1 MKHINRNI
9 AFLVLALISIGHVYS
24 QDKEPV
30 SVKYIQT
37 LVAQDS
43 LEKARAE
50 LKNNLTIY
58 RAEKRYDSLAD
69 LIQFVGSFKLN
80 NGDVK
85 LSVKKAEAL
94 TEEIRKTNDPLAI
107 KIGFKEMGWIY
118 EDAGQT
124 QKAYDLLI
132 EAIPHVKRITTP
144 KSTDYASIHY
154 SLGYYTS
161 QLGNYQ
167 VAKKHQQEA
176 LRLLKKSKADDYEF
190 YNQIYNSLGGLL
202 WQEAKL
208 DSAQYYFGEA
218 IKVLEKTDKD
228 DIMNKYYRPAL
239 VKSNLVI
246 IYNALGKNDEA
257 IKTSYEVISNYKEYI
272 KRSTDE
278 GRIKRVK
285 GQIAS
290 TIDNLASFYNT
301 MGEYERS
308 EALMTYAYEQ
318 KKKLY
323 EPNDI
328 NIIISLIILS
338 EAKTANRNFEDA
350 AADVDK
356 ALELLKTNPGGGLYW
371 DAAANSTRASIY
383 ELTGDIENAEK
394 HFEKAEQLYRKTL
407 DGGYN
412 RDVLSHIIQLSL
424 FYAKNNQPE
433 KAVSLAK
440 ETYDSL
446 REGDLKNTLQDY
458 YQTINLARVHF
469 LLKNYKQASVY
480 SEEALNFIISNGP
493 EKETSTDSI
502 VTQYRKPEAL
512 LINTAS
518 KYYSAEVKSEPFL
531 KELLDKLEDAIS
543 ILEQRKKVV
552 TTHQDITTL
561 NTENTELFDFAKKL
575 RLELYTKTNDVTYL
589 DQVISIH
596 EAGIYNRIRTRLNL
610 RDNTSFKNV
619 PTNILEREKSL
630 KKSLNEIVKEG
641 EDFDVNKF
649 AETNMIWE
657 QFLDS
662 LKKQHPR
669 YFKMRYA
676 SIEESLDGL
685 QKNLPENTS
694 IVRYLFIDTE
704 LHVFLVTKTLK
715 KIVKLEYDPVK
726 DHIEKLNKQ
735 SYDIAE
741 VSPVLW
747 ELYNA
752 IWSPFANDITTKK
765 VVIIPDRELF
775 NLSFET
781 LTPKPLQSFTEFTT
795 NSLLASHDISYN
807 FSLLLLKEK
816 SNVIDYNEDFVAFA
830 PGFTSKMKKDYQMGL
845 KDSVSL
851 DKTYLTLLPQPNS
864 EDLVKQYSKV
874 FKGSFYI
881 NENASKEVFKN
892 NAPEHKIIHI
902 GTHAEN
908 NNISPELSRLI
919 FAKNSNGT
927 DSYNENSLYTYEIYN
942 INLSSNL
949 AILTACETGKPTHQ
963 PGEGMISLAHAFNYA
978 GSESILTSLWQ
989 IDEESSTEIIKYF
1002 YDNISEGMDK
1012 DEALRKAKLKY
1023 LSSAEGRT
1031 AAPQYWAGLVLI
1043 GDTTPIDVNSGLSL
1057 WWWIF
1062 GSLIILGFT
1071 FLFLIRRKNKA
1082 K

>member
-69 LIQFVGSFKLN
+69 LIQFVGSFTLN
-80 NGDVK
+80 NGDKK

-94 TEEIRKTNDPLAI
+94 TEEIRKTNDPHAI
-107 KIGFKEMGWIY
+107 KIAFVEMSWIY
-118 EDAGQT
+118 EDMGEN
-124 QKAYDLLI
+124 QKSYNI
-132 EAIPHVKRITTP
+132 VSEAIPYVKRITTP
-144 KSTDYASIHY
+144 KNTDHASIHY
-154 SLGYYTS
+154 SLGYSITRI
-161 QLGNYQ
+161 GNYPQ
-167 VAKKHQQEA
+167 AKKHYLES
-176 LRLLKKSKADDYEF
+176 LRLLKKSEDEDYVF
-190 YNQIYNSLGGLL
+190 YNQIYTSLGGLM

-208 DSAQYYFGEA
+208 DSAQYYFSESL
-218 IKVLEKTDKD
+218 KMLQKTDQD

-246 IYNALGKNDEA
+246 IYNALGKNTEA
-257 IKTSYEVISNYKEYI
+257 IKTSYEVIDAYQEYI

-285 GQIAS
+285 GHIAS
-290 TIDNLASFYNT
+290 TLDNLASFYNT
-301 MGEYERS
+301 LGEYERT
-308 EALMTYAYEQ
+308 EAIMQYAYKQ
-318 KKKLY
+318 KKKIY

-328 NIIISLIILS
+328 NIIISLIVIA
-338 EAKTANRNFEDA
+338 EAKVNSRDFEGA
-350 AADVDK
+350 SK
-356 ALELLKTNPGGGLYW
+356 YINEALELLKSSSGAELYW
-371 DAAANSTRASIY
+371 DAAATSTRASIY
-383 ELTGDIENAEK
+383 ELTGDIENAKKYYEISDKIYEK
-394 HFEKAEQLYRKTL
+394 SLNGAV
-407 DGGYN
+407 N
-412 RDVLSHIIQLSL
+412 RDVLSHIIDRSS
-424 FYAKNNQPE
+424 FFAKNNEPE
-433 KAVSLAK
+433 KAITLAK
-440 ETYDSL
+440 DTYLSV
-446 REGDLKNTLQDY
+446 REGDLKYSLQDY
-458 YQTINLARVHF
+458 YQTVNLARVYYV
-469 LLKNYKQASVY
+469 LKMYNEAVFY
-480 SEEALNFIISNGP
+480 SQEAIDFNIINDA
-493 EKETSTDSI
+493 EKETAADSI
-502 VTQYRKPEAL
+502 LTQYRKPQAIF
-512 LINTAS
+512 INTAS
-518 KYYSAEVKSEPFL
+518 KYYQATRKDEVFL
-531 KELLDKLEDAIS
+531 KELLSKIEEGIS
-543 ILEQRKKVV
+543 ILEQRRKVV
-552 TTHQDITTL
+552 TTHEDVTTL
-561 NTENTELFDFAKKL
+561 ITENEELFNFAKKL
-575 RLELYTKTNDVTYL
+575 RLKLYELTKDEAYL
-589 DQVISIH
+589 EQLISLH
-596 EAGIYNRIRTRLNL
+596 ESGIYNKIRSRLNL
-610 RDNTSFKNV
+610 RDNVAFKNV
-619 PTNILEREKSL
+619 PNEILETETKLKSNL
-630 KKSLNEIVKEG
+630 VNALDETEAKIENYINASEAWEVFVKMLQKEYP
-641 EDFDVNKF
+641 K
-649 AETNMIWE
+649 
-657 QFLDS
+657 
-662 LKKQHPR
+662 
-669 YFKMRYA
+669 YYKMRYA

-685 QKNLPENTS
+685 QKMIPENTT
-694 IVRYLFIDTE
+694 IVRYLFIDEE
-704 LHVFLVTKTLK
+704 LHVFIVTNSFK
-715 KIVKLEYDPVK
+715 KIVKLDDASVK
-726 DHIEKLNKQ
+726 DHIEKLNKV
-735 SYDIAE
+735 SYDVAEIA
-741 VSPVLW
+741 PVLFN
-747 ELYNA
+747 LYNVL
-752 IWSPFANDITTKK
+752 WKPFQKDITSKK
-765 VVIIPDRELF
+765 VIIIPDRELF
-775 NLSFET
+775 NLSFEMI
-781 LTPKPLQSFTEFTT
+781 TPKPLKSFKEFTT
-795 NSLLASHDISYN
+795 NSLLAKHDISYN
-807 FSLLLLKEK
+807 YSLLLFKDK
-816 SNVIDYNEDFVAFA
+816 GKVIDYKEDFVAFA
-830 PGFTSKMKKDYQMGL
+830 PGFTSKMKEDYKVGI

-864 EDLVKQYSKV
+864 EDLVKRYSKV

-892 NAPEHKIIHI
+892 KAPEHKIIHI

-1002 YDNISEGMDK
+1002 YDNISEGLEK